1 MKKEYINNK
10 IIVVNQIEHESNQNF
25 SKNRFKIGHTEKIFN
40 QNYNEK

>member
-1 MKKEYINNK
+1 MKKEYINNE

-25 SKNRFKIGHTEKIFN
+25 SKNRFKIRHTEKNFN